1 MLTVKIDVN
10 GEPVADIEIQQVKVL
25 DKDERFYRYDIF
37 HADGNKDNGNVH
49 HFRSDG
55 ALKLVERVIN
65 DYHKFRGKKQ
75 NENP

>member
-10 GEPVADIEIQQVKVL
+10 REPVADIKIQQAKVL
-25 DKDERFYRYDIF
+25 DGDERFYRYDIF
-37 HADGNKDNGNVH
+37 HANGNKDNGNVH

-65 DYHKFRGKKQ
+65 DYHKFRGKEQKG
-75 NENP
+75 NL